1 MKIIFIILVLLSYLN
16 ADEMQR
22 IEAIVNDITEL
33 RIDYEECKT
42 ELKAEKRAA
51 KSADV
56 YTCQKHRDEV
66 VKYKNLYKEE
76 KKKNIILKAETDYNS
91 DLIKS
96 NKSLAKSVKT
106 LEKQIKTQK
115 ILSIAKDNEIKKL
128 SKKTKNTT
136 PKKIVSSEICKD
148 TNKFPKLMMKEKKKE
163 NKIEKKKLIKKDKI
177 ISFKARPFRIK
188 ADSAVYD
195 SIDGKKIDEWKKGTS
210 FTSNQKTEI
219 WVKITGYF
227 IDKKWKKSKKDMW
240 IKKSQVSQR

>member
-51 KSADV
+51 KSADI

-66 VKYKNLYKEE
+66 VKYKDLYKEE
-76 KKKNIILKAETDYNS
+76 KKKNLILKAEAEYSS
-91 DLIKS
+91 DLTKS

-106 LEKQIKTQK
+106 LKKQIKTQK
-115 ILSIAKDNEIKKL
+115 TLLIAKDNEIKKL

-136 PKKIVSSEICKD
+136 PKTIISSEICKD
-148 TNKFPKLMMKEKKKE
+148 TNKFPKLMMKEKNKE
-163 NKIEKKKLIKKDKI
+163 NKKLIKKDKI
-177 ISFKARPFRIK
+177 INFKARPFRIK
-188 ADSAVYD
+188 ADSAIYD
-195 SIDGKKIDEWKKGTS
+195 SIDGKKIDEWKRGTS

-227 IDKKWKKSKKDMW
+227 VAKKWKKSKKDMW